1 MQILILGA
9 GAVGGYIGMRL
20 IEAGTDVA
28 FVARRDRL
36 KQLSRQ
42 GLVVRSPLG
51 ARATPVV
58 AFEHPAPGLKPD
70 IVVIACKAPALD
82 GAIAAIKPCVGEE
95 TLILPVLN
103 GIKHIETFHQVF
115 PGNPILGGI
124 VHGALTLTPEGT
136 IDHLSP
142 FFSLIVGPMSGA
154 VDLVTQGLIESLA
167 NAQVDVRLSADI
179 QQDLWSKF
187 VFLTS
192 LAGITCLMRASIGT
206 IMASVDGPQLTRQL
220 FGECLHVARL
230 EGRATNAE
238 VMNAYLAL
246 LTQSGSNLTSS
257 MLRDIESGRRTECD
271 HILGEML
278 RRAQSYGLDT
288 PILRICATHLACYE
302 ASISTRPPPKNI

>member
-1 MQILILGA
+1 MQILIVGA

-20 IEAGTDVA
+20 IEAGSDVA
-28 FVARRDRL
+28 FIARRDRL

-51 ARATPVV
+51 DRATSVV
-58 AFEHPAPGLKPD
+58 AFEHPAPGFKPE
-70 IVVIACKAPALD
+70 IVVLACKAPDLE
-82 GAIAAIKPCVGEE
+82 GAIAAIKPFVREGA
-95 TLILPVLN
+95 LILPILN
-103 GIKHIETFHQVF
+103 GISHIATLRQIF
-115 PGNPILGGI
+115 PSNPILGGI

-142 FFSLIVGPMSGA
+142 FFSFIVGPTSGA

-206 IMASVDGPQLTRQL
+206 IMASADGPQLTRQL
-220 FGECLHVARL
+220 FDECLHVARL

-238 VMNAYLAL
+238 VISDYLTL
-246 LTQSGSNLTSS
+246 LTQAGSDLTSS
-257 MLRDIESGRRTECD
+257 MLRDIESGRRTEYD

-278 RRAQSYGLDT
+278 RRAQSFGLDT

-302 ASISTRPPPKNI
+302 ASISTRPPPNNI